1 MSPDSRS
8 IPVWLWL
15 VIWIACVGVTL
26 AIQPASMA
34 SRDLNARQVLA
45 SSSKDREAIAA
56 NWEEYKQL
64 SGTERASVKKLHSDL
79 QTENQLKSVLKEFL
93 DWREL
98 ANRQFPDQVAKLD
111 AESDPVRKAQIVE
124 RIVNDQKTRMKEM
137 LQIYS
142 GDSADLREPREPRE
156 VTMRRGLS
164 RMELE
169 ALREAL
175 EPAIKPLL
183 NSEEWT
189 KVESSEGLARTVRV
203 LSAAVELMR
212 NGRMR
217 ESGRRPDEIYRKLQ
231 ETLGRGPVADL
242 LEQQVTSEGKAGAL
256 RSLILAGLM
265 RQVSSEPFTP
275 EELEAARKKATTD
288 NPRINSAPP
297 HFRDFWIKVTAINA
311 KYPEFSRLFERQMK
325 ESGGFGFGPPFG
337 GRPPFGPPGEN
348 RDDRPRRGPEG
359 RGPEGRGPEGRG
371 PDRRPPDRGAD
382 GPRAGGGEQPPPPP
396 KKPDF

>member
-1 MSPDSRS
+1 
-8 IPVWLWL
+8 
-15 VIWIACVGVTL
+15 
-26 AIQPASMA
+26 
-34 SRDLNARQVLA
+34 
-45 SSSKDREAIAA
+45 
-56 NWEEYKQL
+56 
-64 SGTERASVKKLHSDL
+64 
-79 QTENQLKSVLKEFL
+79 
-93 DWREL
+93 
-98 ANRQFPDQVAKLD
+98 
-111 AESDPVRKAQIVE
+111 
-124 RIVNDQKTRMKEM
+124 
-137 LQIYS
+137 
-142 GDSADLREPREPRE
+142 
-156 VTMRRGLS
+156 
-164 RMELE
+164 MELE

-189 KVESSEGLARTVRV
+189 KVESSDGLARTVRV

-371 PDRRPPDRGAD
+371 SDRRPPDRGAD